1 MRRMSITGKVLLPLL
16 MILLAT
22 VAYGADSLPP
32 IDRSNPE
39 KMLAQATRQLL
50 DIARDARAYVDTD
63 RERYYSEVS
72 GVLEQVMDIDYFAK
86 GVMATYASAR
96 LYQSLKTEAERA
108 AFRDRLARFET
119 ALKRVWMVKYADSI
133 LSFRGEEIELKKI
146 ATGDESADRMSME
159 QTVHD
164 EDGKTYV
171 IQYSLHTTK
180 DGSWMVS
187 NVIVEH
193 VNLGLTYRDQFA
205 ESVENH
211 HGDVDYVVDHWIDIM
226 LHENQSDTANA
237 AAASK

>member
-1 MRRMSITGKVLLPLL
+1 MSITGKVLLPLL

-164 EDGKTYV
+164 KDGKTYV